1 MMGSHGQTLLWPK
14 RWQHPGHPVRVQ
26 ISLGFSFAA
35 LPYPSMF
42 SLSAI
47 NDPQYGQVKNRGG
60 KLKVALSL
68 KPFDKKKIVFNY
80 QRQFSSVVRE
90 KKKNKTIFSVLCVLY
105 FITRQLFLLPSHSS
119 LCNKITLLSSVVF
132 SLMLRNVC
140 CPLRL

>member
-1 MMGSHGQTLLWPK
+1 MQRQRMMGSHGQTLLWPK

-47 NDPQYGQVKNRGG
+47 NDLQYGQVKNRGG

-90 KKKNKTIFSVLCVLY
+90 KKKKIRPSSLSFVYCISSLDSCFFCLPILLFVTRSLCCLALFSV
-105 FITRQLFLLPSHSS
+105 
-119 LCNKITLLSSVVF
+119 
-132 SLMLRNVC
+132 
-140 CPLRL
+140 